1 MVTIYTSASCTSCR
15 KAKTWLEEH
24 HIDFVERNIIKNP
37 LTIDEIKSILRLTEE
52 GTTEIISINS
62 KTYQE
67 LNVNIESLPLNELY
81 KLIMENP
88 KMLRRPIIQD
98 EKRIQVGF
106 RNGVPDPVTRF
117 QQVVERGAVIIR
129 QHLFEGP

>member
-24 HIDFVERNIIKNP
+24 HIDFVERNIITNP

-67 LNVNIESLPLNELY
+67 LNVTIESLPLNELY

-98 EKRIQVGF
+98 EKRIQVGYNEEEI
-106 RNGVPDPVTRF
+106 RRF
-117 QQVVERGAVIIR
+117 LPRKLRTFVNFNAQKEAN
-129 QHLFEGP
+129 